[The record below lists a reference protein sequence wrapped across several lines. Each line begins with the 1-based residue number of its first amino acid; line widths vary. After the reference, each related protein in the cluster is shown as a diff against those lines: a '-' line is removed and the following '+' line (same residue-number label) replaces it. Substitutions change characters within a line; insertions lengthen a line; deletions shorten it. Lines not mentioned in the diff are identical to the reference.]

1 MQLTF
6 TEMHTPTVGLQ
17 IQVDRQLHTEKSD
30 FQRIDVFECEEFGRF
45 LTLDGYM
52 MLPERDEFIYHE
64 MMVHVPM
71 AVLGEKIK
79 KVLVIGGGD
88 GGCVRE
94 LCRYQHIEHIDLV
107 EIDERVVAVCKEYL
121 PGVACS
127 LDDPRVHILYQDGLK
142 YIRRIEDEY
151 DLIIIDSTDPFGPG
165 EGLFTME
172 FYGNCYKALKEHG
185 VLVNQHE
192 SPFYVNDAKAMCR
205 AHERIKSVFPVCAV
219 YQAHIPTYASGHWL
233 FGFASKGLDPIK
245 DLDEQHWN
253 SLGIKTRYYNTE
265 LHKGCFALPS
275 YVKEMLE
282 TGEVLDVRR

>member
-1 MQLTF
+1 MDLWF
-6 TEMHTPTVGLQ
+6 TENHSDSVRFS
-17 IQVDRQLHTEKSD
+17 IRVDKQLYSEQSEY
-30 FQRIDVFECEEFGRF
+30 QRIDVFQSLEFGR
-45 LTLDGYM
+45 LLALDGYVM
-52 MLPERDEFIYHE
+52 ITQKDEFIYHDLI
-64 MMVHVPM
+64 VHGPM
-71 AVLGEKIK
+71 AVKNDIK
-79 KVLVIGGGD
+79 NVLVSGACFGGS
-88 GGCVRE
+88 VRE
-94 LCRYQHIEHIDLV
+94 LCRYSMIEHIDLV
-107 EIDERVVAVCKEYL
+107 EIDKKVVEVCEEYF
-121 PGVACS
+121 PEMTVS
-127 LDDPRVHILYQDGLK
+127 MHDPRLDIHFTDGLRFV
-142 YIRRIEDEY
+142 RRKQGEY
-151 DLIIIDSTDPFGPG
+151 DLIIVDSTDPFGPG

-192 SPFYVNDAKAMCR
+192 SPFYKGDALACQR
-205 AHERIKSVFPVCAV
+205 AHRNIVHSFELSRLF
-219 YQAHIPTYASGHWL
+219 QAHIPSYPSGHWL